1 MVELAPL
8 AARELKSVTQQIM
21 KGVLT
26 VLLVEQN
33 PEMCLALAN
42 GHYLM
47 DHGLFGYHGTNEEFK
62 ASDEIKDRYLPPG
75 SMTRE
80 LSEKEIN

>member
-1 MVELAPL
+1 MVGLAPL

-42 GHYLM
+42 RHYLI
-47 DHGLFGYHGTNEEFK
+47 DHRLFGYPKTAHCL
-62 ASDEIKDRYLPPG
+62 YL
-75 SMTRE
+75 
-80 LSEKEIN
+80 LQ